1 MKGTDMNL
9 LKCDKCGNR
18 NVMCSLC
25 EKNRLY
31 RETEY
36 SHDNFIRNK
45 AVDEFAEELLKVS
58 EGNIDMYVWCSDIKR
73 IAEQMKA
80 GGK

>member
-1 MKGTDMNL
+1 MNL